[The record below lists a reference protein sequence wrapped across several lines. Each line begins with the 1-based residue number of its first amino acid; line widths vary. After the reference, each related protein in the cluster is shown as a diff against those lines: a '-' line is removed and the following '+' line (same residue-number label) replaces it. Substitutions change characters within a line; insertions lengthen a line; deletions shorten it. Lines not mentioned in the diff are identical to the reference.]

1 MNKILEVKQLSV
13 EFALRG
19 KTLKVVRNVDFDLN
33 RHEVH
38 AIVGESG
45 SGKSVFTKSIAG
57 MLDANGSITSG
68 TASIGGQS
76 LIDITKKEWLSI
88 RGKRLAFVFQDP
100 MTSLNPLKKIGH
112 QLVEVLRLH
121 QGISRSEAKQ
131 AAIQLLTD
139 VGINEPE
146 MRYNQYPFEFSGGM
160 RQRVVIANAIACR
173 PEVLICDE
181 PTTALDVTIQAQI
194 LKLLKDLKDKYEMS
208 MIFITHDLGVVANI
222 ADRVSVMYAGEFV
235 ESGSVN
241 EIFYNPKSPYTL
253 ALLKSLPQLGKKGE
267 DLVSLK
273 GTPPN
278 LTEDIIGD
286 PFAPRNEQALEI
298 DFVEAPPFF
307 DITETHRVK
316 TWAVDERAPKREP
329 FKFLDMI
336 EDNKTLETDIE
347 LYHKH
352 REKLVSFDNLSVQF
366 KKGRRVVKAV
376 DGVSFDIYKGETF
389 ALVGES
395 GSGKTTI
402 GRTVIGE
409 NTIKDGDIHFEGQSI
424 KKGLDKAHK
433 KDIQMIFQDPMASLN
448 ERAKI
453 EYIITEGLRAH
464 YSRQELVGKKDL
476 LNSILDEV
484 KLPRNVISRFPH
496 EFSGGQRQRIG
507 IARALVME
515 PRFVI
520 ADEPI
525 SALDVSIR
533 AGVINLLNRLKEE
546 YNTTYMFIA
555 HDLSIVKFIADR
567 VGILY
572 KGKLV
577 ELGYAHHI
585 FNNPQHD
592 YTKSLLNAIPHPDPE
607 VEKKKGIHKYEGH
620 LTGDEKL
627 VEIDEGHFVFQ

>member
-1 MNKILEVKQLSV
+1 MSKVLEVKNLSV
-13 EFALRG
+13 AFELRG

-33 RHEVH
+33 KHEVH

-45 SGKSVFTKSIAG
+45 SGKSVFTKAIAG
-57 MLDANGSITSG
+57 MLDANGKITQG
-68 TASIGGQS
+68 EVALGQKS
-76 LIDITKKEWLSI
+76 LIDLRKKEWVEI
-88 RGKRLAFVFQDP
+88 RGKKLAFVFQDP

-112 QLVEVLRLH
+112 QLVEVIKLH
-121 QGISRSEAKQ
+121 QKVPHSEAKGI
-131 AAIQLLTD
+131 ALKLLKD
-139 VGINEPE
+139 VGIQEPE
-146 MRYNQYPFEFSGGM
+146 VRFNQYPFEFSGGM
-160 RQRVVIANAIACR
+160 RQRVVIANAIACQ

-194 LKLLKDLKDKYEMS
+194 LRLLKDLKDRYNMS

-235 ESGSVN
+235 ESGTV
-241 EIFYNPKSPYTL
+241 EDVFYRAQSPYTL

-267 DLVSLK
+267 ELFSLK
-273 GTPPN
+273 GTPPS
-278 LTEDIIGD
+278 LTEEIVGD
-286 PFAPRNEQALEI
+286 PFAPRNELALEI
-298 DFVEAPPFF
+298 DYVESPPFYE
-307 DITETHRVK
+307 ISKTHKVK
-316 TWAVDERAPKREP
+316 TWAVDPRAPQREP
-329 FKFLDMI
+329 FDFLNLI
-336 EDNKTLETDIE
+336 EDNKALDHEVKTDHHHPNKI
-347 LYHKH
+347 
-352 REKLVSFDNLSVQF
+352 VSFQDLSVHF
-366 KKGRRVVKAV
+366 KKGKRIIKAV
-376 DGVSFDIYKGETF
+376 NNVSFDIFEGETF

-402 GRTVIGE
+402 GRTIIGE
-409 NTIKDGDIHFEGQSI
+409 NHINSGDIIFKGKSL
-424 KKGLDKAHK
+424 KKGLDKHLK
-433 KDIQMIFQDPMASLN
+433 KEIQMIFQDPMASLN

-453 EYIITEGLRAH
+453 EYIISEGLRAH
-464 YSRQELVGKKDL
+464 YSKKELEDKMVL

-484 KLPRNVISRFPH
+484 KLPRTVISRFPH

-515 PRFVI
+515 PKFVI

-546 YNTTYMFIA
+546 YKTTYMFIA

-572 KGKLV
+572 KGRLV

-585 FNNPQHD
+585 FNSPQHP
-592 YTKSLLNAIPHPDPE
+592 YTKSLLNAIPHPDPQ
-607 VEKKKGIHKYEGH
+607 VEKVKKIIKYEGEF
-620 LTGDEKL
+620 TGSEVFK
-627 VEIDEGHFVFQ
+627 EISDGHYVLM

>member
-1 MNKILEVKQLSV
+1 MNKILEVKNLHVAFQ
-13 EFALRG
+13 LRG
-19 KTLKVVRNVDFDLN
+19 KTLKVVRGVDFDLN
-33 RHEVH
+33 KNEVH

-45 SGKSVFTKSIAG
+45 SGKSVFTKAIAG
-57 MLDANGSITSG
+57 MLDANGRVTEG
-68 TASIGGQS
+68 KASLDGQS
-76 LIDITKKEWLSI
+76 LIDLNKKAWQEI
-88 RGKRLAFVFQDP
+88 RGKKLAFVFQDP

-112 QLVEVLRLH
+112 QLVEVLKIHHKMNRTD
-121 QGISRSEAKQ
+121 AKT
-131 AAIQLLTD
+131 AALKLLKD
-139 VGINEPE
+139 VGIHEAE
-146 MRYNQYPFEFSGGM
+146 VRYNQYPFEFSGGM
-160 RQRVVIANAIACR
+160 RQRVVIANAIACK
-173 PEVLICDE
+173 PDVLICDE

-194 LKLLKDLKDKYEMS
+194 LDLLKSLKKQYGMS

-235 ESGSVN
+235 ETGTA
-241 EIFYNPKSPYTL
+241 EDIFYNAQSPYTL
-253 ALLKSLPQLGKKGE
+253 ALLKSLPQLGRKGDE
-267 DLVSLK
+267 LFSLK
-273 GTPPN
+273 GTPPS
-278 LTEDIIGD
+278 LTKDIVGD
-286 PFAPRNEQALEI
+286 PFAPRNDMALEI
-298 DFVEAPPFF
+298 DFVESPPFY
-307 DITETHRVK
+307 DISETHRVK
-316 TWAVDERAPKREP
+316 TWAVDERAPKRED
-329 FKFLDMI
+329 FKFLELI
-336 EDNKTLETDIE
+336 EDYKALDENID
-347 LYHKH
+347 LYHKN
-352 REKLVSFDNLSVQF
+352 REKVLTFDKLNVEF
-366 KKGRRVVKAV
+366 RKGRRVIKAV
-376 DGVSFDIYKGETF
+376 NNVSFDIYEGETF

-409 NTIKDGDIHFEGQSI
+409 NRIKSGDIIFKDESL
-424 KKGLDKAHK
+424 KKGLK
-433 KDIQMIFQDPMASLN
+433 KELKKEIQMIFQDPMASLN

-453 EYIITEGLRAH
+453 EYIISEGLRAH
-464 YSRQELVGKKDL
+464 YTKDELKGKRDL

-515 PRFVI
+515 PKFVI

-546 YNTTYMFIA
+546 YKTTYMFIA

-572 KGKLV
+572 KGRLV

-592 YTKSLLNAIPHPDPE
+592 YTKSLLNAIPHPDPN
-607 VEKKKGIHKYEGH
+607 VEKHKKVVKYEATF
-620 LTGDEKL
+620 TGNESL
-627 VEIDEGHFVFQ
+627 VEVSEGHFVLR